1 MNDCVYYSLVFT
13 GYLQIAESKLKA
25 LSVAVRLRKPD
36 KRFETIKNYGIELQV
51 IIRHIIFIILCF
63 ILIKFT
69 AIFENL
75 FAHNNIL
82 IVMRVFPSNN

>member
-1 MNDCVYYSLVFT
+1 MNIFAALCT

-51 IIRHIIFIILCF
+51 CYEL
-63 ILIKFT
+63 
-69 AIFENL
+69 
-75 FAHNNIL
+75 
-82 IVMRVFPSNN
+82 